1 MALESD
7 YNLSLLSTLGTPA
20 DLSRTDSLLD
30 DVMSTILV
38 GSTLQ

>member
-20 DLSRTDSLLD
+20 DLSRIDSLLD
-30 DVMSTILV
+30 DIVSTISV
-38 GSTLQ
+38 GLTLQ